1 MNSYEQ
7 MGLWGESDLEFA
19 ERTALQL
26 IKEFE
31 PVALQRCPEHGY
43 IVGYSGGK
51 DSDCLVDL
59 FIRSG
64 VKFTVIHNHTTLD
77 IPDTVRYVRK
87 RFADWT
93 AQGIPCEVH
102 KPKESFWQVC
112 IGHRMLPMRKAR
124 FCCAE
129 LKENNESYP
138 GATWSFGVR
147 RAESKGREQRRNNIE
162 TRNKSDFSDVQL
174 FHFDKTE
181 EVRNTDMCYTNK
193 YFIVNPMAQWSTA
206 VRDAYIAK
214 HHVEINPIYEKY
226 GLDRCGCIMCP
237 MASDKQRQREARLFP
252 GYAKTFR
259 WLCDR
264 IVEERN
270 KLGKN
275 ADGITGGGLYERYLT
290 PKRDK

>member
-87 RFADWT
+87 RFAEWT
-93 AQGIPCEVH
+93 AQGIPCEIH
-102 KPKESFWQVC
+102 KPKESFWQIC
-112 IGHRMLPMRKAR
+112 IGHRMLPIRKVR

-147 RAESKGREQRRNNIE
+147 RAESNGRAARRNNIE
-162 TRNKSDFSDVQL
+162 TRNKKDFSDVQL
-174 FHFDKTE
+174 FHFDKSE

-206 VRDAYIAK
+206 VRDKYIAK
-214 HHVEINPIYEKY
+214 HNLEINPIYEKY

-237 MASDKQRQREARLFP
+237 MASDKERQREAKLFP
-252 GYAKTFR
+252 NYAKTFK
-259 WLCDR
+259 WLCNR
-264 IVEERN
+264 IVEEREKVGRN
-270 KLGKN
+270 E
-275 ADGITGGGLYERYLT
+275 DGITGEEFFERYLR
-290 PKRDK
+290 PKRK

>member
-19 ERTALQL
+19 ERTAIEL
-26 IKEFE
+26 IKTFE

-87 RFADWT
+87 RFAEWT

-102 KPKESFWQVC
+102 KPKESFWQIC
-112 IGHRMLPMRKAR
+112 IRKKMLPFRTRR
-124 FCCAE
+124 FCCVE
-129 LKENNESYP
+129 LKEYQPYP
-138 GATWSFGVR
+138 FAVYSFGVR
-147 RAESKGREQRRNNIE
+147 RAESNGRAQRRNNIE
-162 TRNKSDFSDVQL
+162 TRNTKKYSDVQL
-174 FHFDKTE
+174 FHFDKSE

-206 VRDAYIAK
+206 VRDKYIAK
-214 HHVEINPIYEKY
+214 YNLEINPIYEKY

-237 MASDKQRQREARLFP
+237 MASDKERRREAEMFP
-252 GYAKTFR
+252 NYVKTFK
-259 WLCDR
+259 WCCDKIAEQR
-264 IVEERN
+264 DDVESGEQ
-270 KLGKN
+270 LF
-275 ADGITGGGLYERYLT
+275 DDYLHW
-290 PKRDK
+290 R